1 MPRIL
6 LASDA
11 PWVRTEIRADLMAPG
26 TEVLE
31 VERGSDVL
39 PVVRDHKPDAVILDF
54 QIGNMGACAVCR
66 ELREEE
72 GSGRVQRTPVVV
84 LLDRAADAFLA
95 KRVDADAWIPKPIPP
110 RALERTLEILLE
122 GGAWTPEVGGIRK
135 RLDDEVAGTT
145 VQESES
151 RAFQA
156 SPTSPPNP
164 A

>member
-11 PWVRTEIRADLMAPG
+11 PWVRTEIRGDLMAPG

-39 PVVRDHKPDAVILDF
+39 PMVREHTPDAIILDF
-54 QIGNMGACAVCR
+54 QIGNMGAPAVCR
-66 ELREEE
+66 DLREEE
-72 GSGRVQRTPVVV
+72 ASGRVERTPVVV
-84 LLDRAADAFLA
+84 LLDRASDAFLA
-95 KRVDADAWIPKPIPP
+95 RRADADAWIPKPIPP
-110 RALERTLEILLE
+110 RALELTLDILLE
-122 GGAWTPEVGGIRK
+122 GGVWTPEAGGIRP
-135 RLDDEVAGTT
+135 RIDAELAGTT
-145 VQESES
+145 VDESES

-156 SPTSPPNP
+156 SPTSPPN